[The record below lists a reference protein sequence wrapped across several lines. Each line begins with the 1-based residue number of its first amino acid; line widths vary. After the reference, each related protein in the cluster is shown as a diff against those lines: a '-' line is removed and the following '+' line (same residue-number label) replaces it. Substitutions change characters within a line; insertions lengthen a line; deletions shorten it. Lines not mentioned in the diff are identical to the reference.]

1 MGTIMSNRIDT
12 IAGYTPT
19 ESWVLALVRKLDRGV
34 TAVLGAIYD
43 SRQRVAERHLL
54 ASLDDRMLKD
64 LGLSRC
70 DVEYEIRKRFWQE

>member
-1 MGTIMSNRIDT
+1 MSNRIDT
-12 IAGYTPT
+12 LMGAGTA
-19 ESWVLALVRKLDRGV
+19 ENWASALIRKLDRGI

-64 LGLSRC
+64 LGYSRC
-70 DVEYEIRKRFWQE
+70 DVEYEIRKRFWHE